1 MKLEYGVTYRGS
13 HGIRGAHIANA
24 GPPKNRGDMG
34 LVKARKERPCDQCGA
49 TIAVGQLYL
58 KSISWD
64 PRDRPYAQCI
74 ACAEGEANS

>member
-1 MKLEYGVTYRGS
+1 
-13 HGIRGAHIANA
+13 
-24 GPPKNRGDMG
+24 MG